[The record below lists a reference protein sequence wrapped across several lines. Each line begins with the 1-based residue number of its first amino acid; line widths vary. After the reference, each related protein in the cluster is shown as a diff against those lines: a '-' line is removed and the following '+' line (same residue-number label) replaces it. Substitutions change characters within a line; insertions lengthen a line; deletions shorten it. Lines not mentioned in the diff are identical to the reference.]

1 MQHVM
6 KVLQIVMVAL
16 LLGTGAAQA
25 ADVNCRGAAGGTEEF
40 RYAWRLRG
48 GLGWIAGLLFPRSG
62 VGNLKTTYPK
72 SGEHAINSSLLI
84 TSSQGTSGGFYAY
97 ESQMDEGGQNTLMT
111 YHGYAWGSKSRK
123 ERTIFDYV
131 KRLARI
137 RKETPE
143 KIEDKV
149 KPLPPDQLRDVLTAI
164 YYLRQHA
171 DQIRQPMQTSI
182 YSDGKEYP
190 VIFRPIESKPFTI
203 EGEHLI
209 ALGFEIVD
217 APGGKKWPGGVRL
230 YISSDA
236 RRVPLRIEIQQSM
249 ASMQLDL
256 KSIEACAVVQA
267 AK

>member
-1 MQHVM
+1 M
-6 KVLQIVMVAL
+6 KVTRILMVAL
-16 LLGTGAAQA
+16 LLGGGVAQA
-25 ADVNCRGAAGGTEEF
+25 ADGNCRGAAGGTEEF
-40 RYAWRLRG
+40 RYSWRLRG
-48 GLGWIAGLLFPRSG
+48 GVGWIAGLFFPRNG

-72 SGEHAINSSLLI
+72 SGEHAIQSSLLI
-84 TSSQGTSGGFYAY
+84 TAAEGPSGGFYAY

-143 KIEDKV
+143 KVEDKV

-164 YYLRQHA
+164 YFLRQHA
-171 DQIRQPMQTSI
+171 PEIRGPMQTSI
-182 YSDGKEYP
+182 FSDGKEYP
-190 VIFRPIESKPFTI
+190 VIFRPVEAKAFTV
-203 EGEHLI
+203 EGQHMN

-230 YISSDA
+230 WISTDA

-267 AK
+267 AR